1 MRTPTTVLIIEDVLL
16 QLDMYEMALHDAGYT
31 VLRATRG
38 RTGYDVAVA
47 EQPDVIITDLALP
60 DVDGWVVCAWLK
72 ANPTTAAIP
81 IIVLTAREDH
91 DIPLRAANA
100 NVSAYLHKP
109 CPMPQLTAAI
119 EEALG
124 RRQK

>member
-1 MRTPTTVLIIEDVLL
+1 MRTPATVLVIEDVLL

-47 EQPDVIITDLALP
+47 EKPDVIITDLALP

-72 ANPTTAAIP
+72 ANPATAAIP

-91 DIPLRAANA
+91 DIPRRAANT

-119 EEALG
+119 EKALG
-124 RRQK
+124 LQQK

>member
-47 EQPDVIITDLALP
+47 EQPDVIITDLVLP

-72 ANPTTAAIP
+72 ANPATTAIP
-81 IIVLTAREDH
+81 IIILTAREDH

-100 NVSAYLHKP
+100 NVAAYLHKP

-119 EEALG
+119 DEALG
-124 RRQK
+124 RS

>member
-38 RTGYDVAVA
+38 RTGYDLAVA
-47 EQPDVIITDLALP
+47 ERPDVIITDLVLP

-72 ANPTTAAIP
+72 ANPATAAIP

-109 CPMPQLTAAI
+109 SSVPQLTAAI

-124 RRQK
+124 RQQK